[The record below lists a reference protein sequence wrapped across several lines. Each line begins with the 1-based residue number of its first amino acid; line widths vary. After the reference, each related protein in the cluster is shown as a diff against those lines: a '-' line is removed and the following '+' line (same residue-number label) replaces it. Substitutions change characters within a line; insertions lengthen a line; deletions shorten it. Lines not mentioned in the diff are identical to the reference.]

1 MYIFKFKEPALTGDV
16 NQDKR
21 NWNHW
26 HAKWKF
32 LAERGGRPHMQMSVW
47 LWSMFFIAIILW
59 HWLGSYYSYI
69 GRFGD
74 ASLDWLFA
82 DPLSGVGDKLSDKMD
97 RARDAMKTQ
106 VWPYIYGVQMVSTMY
121 DFYWAV
127 HVITVVLVVI
137 QSMQYLQFQKRL
149 SSVADTFSGIA
160 DELIHMSFVTLLV
173 CFLFGV
179 INSLAFGSY
188 DPAFANIGDSFYE
201 MVLVCFG
208 LFKPAAG
215 TLYVESLFKFASH
228 VRITADFMT
237 WVPIVLQIGFKLLVI
252 LLLFKLLMG
261 VIMEGYKKHSKN
273 RDNFPTM
280 REDLI
285 ELCTYYRLKILHKF
299 FLKDGFV
306 SFLHIALALGRL
318 AGDDDRPSWQ
328 QSYCGLESAEEVK
341 TVLNS
346 IFDREGGPSVPTR
359 VTHAVKL
366 AKLKEVGDVE
376 VAWVLKYYGVDRQK
390 AFAKFSNTLHREKGE
405 EEAKEELIKLNLKR
419 LTASS
424 GKDCP
429 DDRAKLR
436 QTLVEMKGP
445 DDKFVKKIFREYDI
459 FQLGYLNHHAMPQV
473 FHQLGYNVRSKNPAF
488 PHILHKVLVR

>member
-1 MYIFKFKEPALTGDV
+1 
-16 NQDKR
+16 
-21 NWNHW
+21 
-26 HAKWKF
+26 
-32 LAERGGRPHMQMSVW
+32 
-47 LWSMFFIAIILW
+47 
-59 HWLGSYYSYI
+59 
-69 GRFGD
+69 
-74 ASLDWLFA
+74 
-82 DPLSGVGDKLSDKMD
+82 
-97 RARDAMKTQ
+97 
-106 VWPYIYGVQMVSTMY
+106 MVSTMY

-127 HVITVVLVVI
+127 HVITVVLVVMR
-137 QSMQYLQFQKRL
+137 SMQYLEFQKRL

-346 IFDREGGPSVPTR
+346 IFEREGGPSVPTR

-376 VAWVLKYYGVDRQK
+376 VAWVLKHYGVDRQK

-445 DDKFVKKIFREYDI
+445 DEKFVKKIFREYDI
-459 FQLGYLNHHAMPQV
+459 FQLGHVSHHAMPQV
-473 FHQLGYNVRSKNPAF
+473 FHQLGYNLRSKNPAF
-488 PHILHKVLVR
+488 PHILQKVLVSKDKDEDHNVQLKELFEMVKDDRLIGYYEPPLKEPETLKTMIQQIQAKRFGQIWKRKSAVPQAVPLLATDANAGADLEAEDADALLMDFTTDMVPDDCDPDMDFM